1 MCALQQER
9 IGAFWI
15 ISASVAY
22 GLMPIWTVIG
32 QTNGLTTEFI
42 LFFRFGA
49 TSALLLIFALLKRIP
64 VRLPKAKLLQF
75 LFLGGILYTIQSF
88 AYLESLKHIQA
99 ALSVLL
105 YHIYPVIVTFAAL
118 AFFKERIQ
126 TKTLLALALC
136 IIGLIVILQ
145 IPHSI
150 TLNYLGVALSLVGA
164 LFYGLYV
171 IFSQS
176 ITRDCHS
183 IVASFYVCLFAAF
196 VMLFG
201 ALYSP
206 LGIPNFLEI
215 SLSGIIA
222 LLGLTLFSTLFAMLA
237 YFLGMPKIGITKTEI
252 LGMIE
257 PLVAVVLSLWILGE
271 NLSALQYF
279 GAFLIL
285 FGSLLLCIRH

>member
-1 MCALQQER
+1 MQQER

-22 GLMPIWTVIG
+22 GLMPIWTVVG
-32 QTNGLTTEFI
+32 QENGLTTEFI
-42 LFFRFGA
+42 LFFRFGT
-49 TSALLLIFALLKRIP
+49 TSALLLALALLKRIS

-75 LFLGGILYTIQSF
+75 LFLGGALYTIQSF

-105 YHIYPVIVTFAAL
+105 YHIYPVIVTFSAL
-118 AFFKERIQ
+118 VFFKERIQ

-136 IIGLIVILQ
+136 IVGLIFILQ
-145 IPHSI
+145 IPHSV
-150 TLNYLGVALSLVGA
+150 TLNHLGVALSLVGA

-171 IFSQS
+171 IFSRN

-183 IVASFYVCLFAAF
+183 IIASFYVCLFAAF
-196 VMLFG
+196 AMFFG
-201 ALYSP
+201 VLYSP
-206 LGIPNFLEI
+206 LGIPNLLEI
-215 SLSGIIA
+215 SLSGIA
-222 LLGLTLFSTLFAMLA
+222 VLLGLTLFSTLFAMLA
-237 YFLGMPKIGITKTEI
+237 YFLGMPKIGIAKTAI

-271 NLSALQYF
+271 SLSALQYF